1 MTVRGGDWP
10 ASRHQDMGGGGE
22 EGEGGHQGEGREG
35 QQAHAVQDDRGEL
48 PVGYHQGLLLTGLD
62 VVRDDP
68 ELLQYEGQLPGGRH
82 VGGGGVRQHLTRLLP
97 APAE

>member
-1 MTVRGGDWP
+1 MW
-10 ASRHQDMGGGGE
+10 GGGE

-48 PVGYHQGLLLTGLD
+48 PVGHHQGLLLTGLD

-82 VGGGGVRQHLTRLLP
+82 VGGGGVGQHLTRILP
-97 APAE
+97 APGE